1 MTVDGYRVSFWS
13 GKNVLKN
20 NYGDG
25 CTTLNIKTEL
35 YPLKNTELYPLRGLI

>member
-25 CTTLNIKTEL
+25 CIEYKGSTLLQLSRE
-35 YPLKNTELYPLRGLI
+35 PPR